1 MSKCGPIKAVSHI
14 IELICIEPESNHCL
28 ALSLTHSLT
37 YSCFVHLA
45 DMTLAD
51 KDACIVYSK
60 VVDVFINVEVG
71 VMESIAD

>member
-1 MSKCGPIKAVSHI
+1 MSKCGHIKAVSHI
-14 IELICIEPESNHCL
+14 IELICIEPKSDHCL
-28 ALSLTHSLT
+28 DLSLTHSLT
-37 YSCFVHLA
+37 YSYFVHLA